1 MCEPTTII
9 AGATLA
15 LGAMSAYNQYQQG
28 KYESSVAKQNAQV
41 AEAQADDAIN
51 RGNIEADRRRSQMRQ
66 QLGTQA
72 ATMAASG
79 GDLSSGSSLDI
90 FGDTAQF
97 GQLDALTTVN
107 NAQREAYGLQVQ
119 SANYKNQ
126 AKSARAQG
134 NAGAM
139 TTLLTAPIN
148 AYGAYSAL
156 GGSWNPFK
164 TSVSAGGG
172 STPMLSG
179 GINSNSQF
187 KIGGY

>member
-51 RGNIEADRRRSQMRQ
+51 RGNIDADRRRSQMRQ

-107 NAQREAYGLQVQ
+107 NAQREAYGYQVQ
-119 SANYKNQ
+119 ADNYKNQ
-126 AKSARAQG
+126 SKSARLQG

-139 TTLLTAPIN
+139 TTLLTSSLN
-148 AYGAYSAL
+148 SYGAYQAG
-156 GGSWNPFK
+156 GGSWNPFSK
-164 TSVSAGGG
+164 TNAAPIGSAAGTRLPRG
-172 STPMLSG
+172 
-179 GINSNSQF
+179 
-187 KIGGY
+187 

>member
-90 FGDTAQF
+90 FGDTAQY
-97 GQLDALTTVN
+97 GELDALTTVN
-107 NAQREAYGLQVQ
+107 NAQREAYGYQVQ
-119 SANYKNQ
+119 AANYKNQ
-126 AKSARAQG
+126 ANAARKQG
-134 NAGAM
+134 NMGAL

-148 AYGAYSAL
+148 AYVVYSSF
-156 GGSWNPFK
+156 GGDWNPFK
-164 TSVSAGGG
+164 SGISSGGG
-172 STPMLSG
+172 STPMLSSG
-179 GINSNSQF
+179 VNSGSQF
-187 KIGGY
+187 KLGGY